1 MKLKIASTISMG
13 LLAYYYL
20 FYITLFYGITDT
32 TVKLVLDY
40 INYFL
45 LLFFMICFV
54 LVIKC
59 FFKKKHTLRTLT
71 ISQSF
76 SKQKKKFLRLFCIL
90 GVSII
95 IDLIADK
102 VPLNNILPFTSF
114 LIGASIVNLVIL
126 YHYVILCHFIFYDE
140 KKEIPL

>member
-76 SKQKKKFLRLFCIL
+76 SKQKKKFLLLFCIL

-140 KKEIPL
+140 KEE

>member
-76 SKQKKKFLRLFCIL
+76 SKQKKKFLLLFCIL

>member
-1 MKLKIASTISMG
+1 MKLKIASTISLG

-20 FYITLFYGITDT
+20 FYMTLFYGITSIT
-32 TVKLVLDY
+32 IKLVLDY

-45 LLFFMICFV
+45 FLSFLICSFLV
-54 LVIKC
+54 LKI
-59 FFKKKHTLRTLT
+59 FFKKKHIHRTLT
-71 ISQSF
+71 ISQRF
-76 SKQKKKFLRLFCIL
+76 SKQKKKFLLLFCIL

-95 IDLIADK
+95 IDLIAGK
-102 VPLNNILPFTSF
+102 VPLNNILPFTGF

-140 KKEIPL
+140 KEE

>member
-1 MKLKIASTISMG
+1 MKLKIASTISIG

-20 FYITLFYGITDT
+20 FYISLFYGITDT

-76 SKQKKKFLRLFCIL
+76 SKQKKKFLLLFCIL

-95 IDLIADK
+95 IDLIAGK
-102 VPLNNILPFTSF
+102 VLLNNILPFTGF
-114 LIGASIVNLVIL
+114 LIGASIVNLVIF

>member
-1 MKLKIASTISMG
+1 MKLKIASTISLG

-20 FYITLFYGITDT
+20 FQMTLFYGITSVT
-32 TVKLVLDY
+32 IKLVLDY

-45 LLFFMICFV
+45 FLFFLICSFLV
-54 LVIKC
+54 LKI
-59 FFKKKHTLRTLT
+59 FFKKKHIHRTLT
-71 ISQSF
+71 ISQRF
-76 SKQKKKFLRLFCIL
+76 SKQKKKFLLLFCIL

-95 IDLIADK
+95 IDLIAGK
-102 VPLNNILPFTSF
+102 VPLNNILPFTGF

-140 KKEIPL
+140 KEE

>member
-1 MKLKIASTISMG
+1 MKLKIASTISIG

-20 FYITLFYGITDT
+20 FYISLFYGITDT

-45 LLFFMICFV
+45 LLFFMICSV

-59 FFKKKHTLRTLT
+59 FFKKKHARRTLT

-76 SKQKKKFLRLFCIL
+76 SKQKKRSRK
-90 GVSII
+90 
-95 IDLIADK
+95 
-102 VPLNNILPFTSF
+102 
-114 LIGASIVNLVIL
+114 
-126 YHYVILCHFIFYDE
+126 
-140 KKEIPL
+140 